1 MHYVGVQ
8 AGETTVRLVGR
19 CNPLRLSLSAFL
31 YLYSKCQCINGFRGG
46 HCHGEEESEGCEEQR
61 RNRAGTTGCLC
72 ALGEPCKQ
80 HGEGKGIYRRNRC
93 LLSAPV
99 GLLCNNRPVTLR
111 KCREAA
117 CAFASVFVRLFF
129 LIHGCMCVLVT
140 EQGASASSTA

>member
-1 MHYVGVQ
+1 M
-8 AGETTVRLVGR
+8 
-19 CNPLRLSLSAFL
+19 AF
-31 YLYSKCQCINGFRGG
+31 GG
-46 HCHGEEESEGCEEQR
+46 WYCHGEEESEGCEEQR

-99 GLLCNNRPVTLR
+99 GLPCNNRPVTLR

-117 CAFASVFVRLFF
+117 CVFASVFVRLFF
-129 LIHGCMCVLVT
+129 FLIHRCMCVLVT
-140 EQGASASSTA
+140 EHGASASSTA